1 MAEIVSGLFGVS
13 PQDEYR
19 RIQEQQNALAS
30 QAFNSAAGS
39 PGQLKAQAYANMGG
53 SAVRGG
59 MGMMGIEPTAVVQA
73 RQQQAIMQGADTQTP
88 EGLMEIA
95 RRFNDAGMPQQA
107 QMAMQAAAQMKQK
120 LAEAAQE
127 QAKTDLATRKQDF
140 QEQEAFELKVAQL
153 EQIKAKDLRDS
164 EDRRLSIQQRDD
176 ASKRADATDRMIA
189 QLTKDARAAG
199 LYGVR
204 RESMQPLAYIDPVT
218 GQPKYGTIA
227 EARGNK
233 PANLDPSTVSGVA
246 SGRAS
251 GTGAGKDIALI
262 PKMQEGL
269 DSVNDALATIDKG
282 IYTGAYAN
290 IVKGAVKWTPGMD
303 KTKVANTE
311 AYIAAIGNVVVPRLQ
326 EFGGSDSNEELRYL
340 QKISAGDITVEKDA
354 LVRVLKSA
362 KVKMEKEIA
371 RRKAGHAAT
380 YVRGYAPTG
389 RTVNPVSAGRTVT
402 REVKLKDG
410 RIGVEYSDGTRGFK

>member
-1 MAEIVSGLFGVS
+1 MAEIVSSLFGPS

-19 RIQEQQNALAS
+19 RIQDQQNAIAS
-30 QAFNSAAGS
+30 QAFSSAAGS

-53 SAVRGG
+53 AAVRGG

-73 RQQQAIMQGADTQTP
+73 KQQQAIMQGADTQTP

-95 RRFNDAGMPQQA
+95 KRFNDAGMPQQA
-107 QMAMQAAAQMKQK
+107 HIAAQAAQQMVRER
-120 LAEAAQE
+120 AEAERAQ
-127 QAKTDLATRKQDF
+127 AGVDLASRKQDF
-140 QEQEAFELKVAQL
+140 AEQEAMEFKLKQL
-153 EQIKAKDLRDS
+153 EQIKARDEAAS

-176 ASKRADATDRMIA
+176 ASKRAEATDLKIA
-189 QLTKDARAAG
+189 QLMKEVHAAG
-199 LYGVR
+199 SNGGR

-233 PANLDPSTVSGVA
+233 PASLDAITMAGVA

-251 GTGAGKDIALI
+251 GAGAGKDIALI

-269 DSVNDALATIDKG
+269 DSINGALATIDKG

-303 KTKVANTE
+303 TTKAANTE
-311 AYIAAIGNVVVPRLQ
+311 EYLAAIGNVVVPRLQ
-326 EFGGSDSNEELRYL
+326 EFGGSDSNEELKYL
-340 QKISAGDITVEKDA
+340 QKISAGDVTVEKGA
-354 LVRVLKSA
+354 LVKILNSA

-371 RRKAGHAAT
+371 RRNAGYAAT
-380 YVRGYAPTG
+380 YVRGYAPK
-389 RTVNPVSAGRTVT
+389 RENSVSTGRTVT